1 MGPRM
6 PALGGK
12 RTFACAMQSARKGGL
27 ERTCTM
33 RASISPRPFPL
44 RASSSFHAGLAHGG
58 GLLGLVLFVAAWV
71 GILAALRFDDWSLLQ
86 SETVAYGLMAL
97 CGGLAMPIGLL
108 FLVTAFFDWLG
119 LNRPRRQRR
128 QFPPFR

>member
-1 MGPRM
+1 MNLYDAGVYLAAAISIAGVLFVPRWI
-6 PALGGK
+6 
-12 RTFACAMQSARKGGL
+12 SARRRL
-27 ERTCTM
+27 SM
-33 RASISPRPFPL
+33 
-44 RASSSFHAGLAHGG
+44 
-58 GLLGLVLFVAAWV
+58 GLVLFVAAWV